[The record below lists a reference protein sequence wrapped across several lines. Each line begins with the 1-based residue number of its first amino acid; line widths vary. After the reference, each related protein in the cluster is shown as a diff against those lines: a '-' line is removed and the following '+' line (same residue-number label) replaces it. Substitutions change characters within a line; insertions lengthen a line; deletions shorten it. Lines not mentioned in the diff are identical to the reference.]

1 MEDLAPLRFACGVA
15 VRALPGETSCGDV
28 HVLKR
33 VSRGWLLAAMDG
45 LGHGPD
51 AAHGARMAAAILEAH
66 SEEPPPALILRCH
79 EALRSTRGVVM
90 SLAALDAAR
99 RSMTWLGIGNVQGI
113 LLRDSGGAEESLLLR
128 SGVVGGQAL
137 PSLTPDVVPFNP
149 GDALVFATDGV
160 EGEFDRQLARNLSA
174 QMAAEAILSRYG
186 KATDDALVL
195 VMRSLPGGA
204 TSPDR

>member
-66 SEEPPPALILRCH
+66 SEEPPAKPPSIPPQ
-79 EALRSTRGVVM
+79 S
-90 SLAALDAAR
+90 SNR
-99 RSMTWLGIGNVQGI
+99 REHT
-113 LLRDSGGAEESLLLR
+113 
-128 SGVVGGQAL
+128 
-137 PSLTPDVVPFNP
+137 
-149 GDALVFATDGV
+149 V
-160 EGEFDRQLARNLSA
+160 E
-174 QMAAEAILSRYG
+174 
-186 KATDDALVL
+186 
-195 VMRSLPGGA
+195 
-204 TSPDR
+204 